1 MPRVNRTALGALALE
16 PTLTGYVRAAAERR
30 VPGATLGSV
39 STGSGI
45 QAIAARACSDGLNF
59 WIALATP
66 GEVLRF

>member
-1 MPRVNRTALGALALE
+1 
-16 PTLTGYVRAAAERR
+16 

-45 QAIAARACSDGLNF
+45 QAIAACSDGLHF

-66 GEVLRF
+66 GKVLRF